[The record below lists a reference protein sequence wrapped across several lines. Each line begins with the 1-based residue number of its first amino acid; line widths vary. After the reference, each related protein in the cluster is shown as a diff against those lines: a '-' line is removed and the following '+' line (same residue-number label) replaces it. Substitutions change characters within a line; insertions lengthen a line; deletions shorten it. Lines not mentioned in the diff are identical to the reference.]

1 MVASLFLDDTCIYYG
16 NRTKVIRKTK
26 CHPETPNQLLPD
38 FPQEM
43 ALVVGRGN
51 PPPSFGR

>member
-43 ALVVGRGN
+43 ALVVGCGN